1 MTNPTNTQ
9 SKTAFDP
16 TKPVQTRDGRKARI
30 ICTDRVCA
38 QGSIVALVEPRATFP
53 MLTRSP
59 TIVPHPNEV
68 LKTYYSDGSYLRG
81 DVDHDDLVNV
91 PEVTTKISNVYRRP
105 TKGTKGL
112 WSDYPGVEKKDMPYS
127 EYIGYLEWKFE
138 DGEPVSA
145 KFVKDSQ

>member
-1 MTNPTNTQ
+1 MNKPANSQ

-30 ICTDRVCA
+30 ICTDRKHRDGA
-38 QGSIVALVEPRATFP
+38 IIALISYPEGEFP
-53 MLTRSP
+53 
-59 TIVPHPNEV
+59 I
-68 LKTYYSDGSYLRG
+68 TYYDDGKYRQCPMPL
-81 DVDHDDLVNV
+81 DLVNI
-91 PEVTTKISNVYRRP
+91 PKVTTKISNVYRHP
-105 TKGTKGL
+105 MKGTKGL

>member
-1 MTNPTNTQ
+1 MTKP
-9 SKTAFDP
+9 FDP

-30 ICTDRVCA
+30 ICTDRKHRDGA
-38 QGSIVALVEPRATFP
+38 IIALISYPEGTPHEGEEFP
-53 MLTRSP
+53 
-59 TIVPHPNEV
+59 I
-68 LKTYYSDGSYLRG
+68 TYYDDGMYRPCPMPL
-81 DVDHDDLVNV
+81 DLVNI
-91 PEVTTKISNVYRRP
+91 PKVTTKISNVYRHP